1 MAQLDESLDVANM
14 DLGGFDLLPKGWY
27 LAQVIESEMAP
38 TKTGGRMVK
47 ATFEVLDGEARGRK
61 VWANYTWTNSN
72 PEAQRIGR
80 QQLGRLASCVGVE
93 ALGDTEELHFRPL
106 MIKVGVR
113 EGTGEYRDQ
122 NVISDC
128 KPHEGV
134 APVQPARRE
143 APRQEA
149 AQQRQSEPSQQ
160 RPAGPSSTGAPQPR
174 PTGSRPWGQQRA

>member
-47 ATFEVLDGEARGRK
+47 ATFEVLDGDARGRK

-106 MIKVGVR
+106 MIKVGVK
-113 EGTGEYRDQ
+113 EGAGEYRDQ
-122 NVISDC
+122 NVIADC
-128 KPHEGV
+128 KAHEG
-134 APVQPARRE
+134 ASPVRRTHQE
-143 APRQEA
+143 PPRRDEPRQEA
-149 AQQRQSEPSQQ
+149 APQ
-160 RPAGPSSTGAPQPR
+160 RPDARSDTGAPPPR
-174 PTGSRPWGQQRA
+174 PAGSRPWGQQRG